1 MKTRIS
7 CLLLLVSALFS
18 VNASAESAFVIK
30 GDLCF
35 AAVDLG
41 EGLVNL
47 PLGNKLHA
55 NARDA
60 GTDVFPGNGKFT
72 CQGLH
77 PFDLDR
83 ALVFR
88 NVCFVPDTPFGDL
101 ITEDTILVLTPSGG
115 WTLQCNFKKP
125 K

>member
-1 MKTRIS
+1 MKTRITA
-7 CLLLLVSALFS
+7 LVLLVLALFS
-18 VNASAESAFVIK
+18 INANAESAFVIR

-41 EGLVNL
+41 EGLVSL

-60 GTDVFPGNGKFT
+60 GADVFPGNGKFT

-77 PFDLDR
+77 PFELTS
-83 ALVFR
+83 AQVFR
-88 NVCFVPDTPFGDL
+88 NACFVPETPFGPL
-101 ITEDTILVLTPSGG
+101 ITEDTILILTPNGL

>member
-1 MKTRIS
+1 MKTK
-7 CLLLLVSALFS
+7 LTALFLLMFALFPI
-18 VNASAESAFVIK
+18 NASAESAFVIR

-41 EGLVNL
+41 DGLVGL

-60 GTDVFPGNGKFT
+60 GADVFPGNGKFT
-72 CQGLH
+72 CQGDH
-77 PFDLDR
+77 PFELDY
-83 ALVFR
+83 AVVFR
-88 NVCFVPDTPFGDL
+88 NLCFVPETPYGPLF
-101 ITEDTILVLTPSGG
+101 TEDTVLVLDPSGG